1 MSEADLWMMAIE
13 TTHALQTEETTFLT
27 VLFGYL
33 IAAYGLGA
41 KVTRRQ
47 VMVFNAIYLVIICG
61 LLYNM
66 FDFWTQVDR
75 WVARA
80 MEADFGMTGE
90 RLVLRGRLTILA
102 CASMVLGSLYFM
114 WSIRHP
120 NTD

>member
-1 MSEADLWMMAIE
+1 MNEADLWMMVVE
-13 TTHALQTEETTFLT
+13 TSHGLQAEETTFLT

-66 FDFWTQVDR
+66 YDFWENVAY

-80 MEADFGMTGE
+80 READFGITAE
-90 RLVLRGRLTILA
+90 PPVLRGRLTVLA

-114 WSIRHP
+114 WSVRHP
-120 NTD
+120 KTQ

>member
-1 MSEADLWMMAIE
+1 MSEADLWMIAIE

-66 FDFWTQVDR
+66 YDFWMQADR

-80 MEADFGMTGE
+80 MEADFGITDE
-90 RLVLRGRLTILA
+90 SLVLRGRLTTLA

-114 WSIRHP
+114 WSIRNP
-120 NTD
+120 KTE

>member
-47 VMVFNAIYLVIICG
+47 VMVFNTIYLVIICG

-66 FDFWTQVDR
+66 YDFWTQVDR

-80 MEADFGMTGE
+80 VEADFGITGE
-90 RLVLRGRLTILA
+90 TLVFRGRLTILA

-120 NTD
+120 NKD